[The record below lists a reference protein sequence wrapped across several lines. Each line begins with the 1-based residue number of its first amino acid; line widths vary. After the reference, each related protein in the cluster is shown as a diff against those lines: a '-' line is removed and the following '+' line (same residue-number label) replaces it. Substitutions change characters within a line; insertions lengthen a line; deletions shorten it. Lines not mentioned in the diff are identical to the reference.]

1 MNTKE
6 LSCET
11 QGQVMRHEALTMAL
25 GIIVE
30 RIQSLP
36 PDDKNDLFELFK
48 ELSLTE
54 APEDSDNIVTA
65 MREILDQKV
74 GKLKKFEQPD
84 PEVGWSNT
92 GLQTW
97 IDFVS
102 QKIKKLREQRGLT
115 QVELAEKTGLKQ
127 SHICRLERGRHSPS
141 HKTVEKIAEA
151 LGVPVTEL
159 DPSI

>member
-1 MNTKE
+1 MP
-6 LSCET
+6 
-11 QGQVMRHEALTMAL
+11 M

-36 PDDKNDLFELFK
+36 QDDKHDLYELFM
-48 ELSLTE
+48 ELLRTE
-54 APEDSDNIVTA
+54 AQEDQDSIATA

-74 GKLKKFEQPD
+74 GKLKRVEQPD
-84 PEVGWSNT
+84 PEEGLSDT

-97 IDFVS
+97 IDYVS
-102 QKIKKLREQRGLT
+102 QQIKKLREQRGMT
-115 QVELAEKTGLKQ
+115 QVELAEKSGLKQ

-141 HKTVEKIAEA
+141 HKTVVKIAEA

-159 DPSI
+159 APSA